1 MADTTRPKLLELA
14 KRRFDTLSPA
24 EQKLFDAAPDGK
36 EADCTNLS
44 ETDRVIQEDRLVWLC
59 TSPDASA
66 QVTPRGTIV
75 VGAEIDGKVDLE
87 WAKISLPIRAKN
99 CVFRDAI
106 VLNYDYGQ
114 VAFLSLG
121 GSTVIQLEAN
131 GTQFGES
138 VLLRSGFQAQS
149 PVNLNRATRSV
160 L

>member
-36 EADCTNLS
+36 EADCTNLP

-66 QVTPRGTIV
+66 QVTPR
-75 VGAEIDGKVDLE
+75 
-87 WAKISLPIRAKN
+87 
-99 CVFRDAI
+99 
-106 VLNYDYGQ
+106 
-114 VAFLSLG
+114 
-121 GSTVIQLEAN
+121 
-131 GTQFGES
+131 
-138 VLLRSGFQAQS
+138 VLLRSGFQAQG

>member
-36 EADCTNLS
+36 KGDCTNLS
-44 ETDRVIQEDRLVWLC
+44 ETDRVIQEDRLVRLC

-66 QVTPRGTIV
+66 QVTPRGIIV

-87 WAKISLPIRAKN
+87 WAKISFPIRAKN

-106 VLNYDYGQ
+106 VLNYGQ
-114 VAFLSLG
+114 AAFLSLG
-121 GSTVIQLEAN
+121 GSTVKQLEAN
-131 GTQFGES
+131 GKQFGES